1 MGLAGQSQ
9 SVHQTWTVLQHDG
22 PDHHGTWLN
31 PWGWQAIGVL
41 VVAVA
46 VYLVGFTGYNI
57 KTQGLSGTAALPHTA
72 FWKGI
77 AGLV

>member
-1 MGLAGQSQ
+1 M
-9 SVHQTWTVLQHDG
+9 
-22 PDHHGTWLN
+22 
-31 PWGWQAIGVL
+31 